1 MYTIQVV
8 HGIMH
13 QVIKGKGDLKHIKTM
28 WQYMYIEQY
37 DRKKFDS

>member
-13 QVIKGKGDLKHIKTM
+13 QVIKGKGDLKHKNDVAIHVH
-28 WQYMYIEQY
+28 
-37 DRKKFDS
+37 

>member
-13 QVIKGKGDLKHIKTM
+13 QIIKGKWDLKPYKNDVAIHVH
-28 WQYMYIEQY
+28 
-37 DRKKFDS
+37 